1 MTTFKNQ
8 SSLER
13 ANTILGLDTIKKE
26 KIIFVYCPP
35 RVGSTSLVSSLRLSG
50 SHIYKVLHIHD
61 EEMLRIVGKIKD
73 VTVMDIINYNESLG
87 REIFVFDIYR
97 DPIERKMSEFFGK
110 LASFHFNAEINEIEN
125 YCMER
130 LSKRFNNIFPYIG
143 KDDHFLEKYVPIFND
158 IPERFDFSKKVLHIK
173 KNNINFLK
181 IRLRDY
187 ENWNNILSPIL
198 KINIYPIVDNRRVT
212 LELKDLYTKFKN
224 EYKIPT
230 NLFDIVKNDKSF
242 TYYLSPEEGFNYV
255 KKYKN
260 RLTSEC
266 EHFSIEQY
274 NAYTFISSENQK
286 NIDIESDHYFDEGCQ
301 CEYCQQ
307 IRATTIIR
315 LQKGLPPK
323 QKILHRLCYQKINLE
338 PKLNIPVYVENNSK
352 QYTKTERFDEIIE
365 AKSKAKIETEK
376 ILFSHTLKEINA
388 HNQIDCKIEDEEEEK
403 IINEQENEE
412 EMIDKSLDSS
422 ILLFKAQKEV
432 LEAENKKHL
441 QIASEIKQ
449 KKQDEIKLQIE
460 ENNKKREQEM
470 IENERDSQE
479 LSYIEKINTLK
490 VKAQQKIQKAVEES
504 IRSKNELKQ
513 KKKQEIEQM
522 DFKDTASSLKKK
534 LLQEIFEI
542 SGNQNQTVNQAN
554 SISAQNLK
562 ARESFISNKK
572 LNKAKETSLLSSLN
586 NKDSLNF
593 EFNQMDYMN
602 QPPPID
608 RKNLIPSESVNSLN
622 SFNSSSSSLLSLTEQ
637 PNRNNIQN
645 TNTTMRRVYKRADG
659 SFVYFV
665 KEKDSNIMKMVK
677 ADSPFSN
684 NLDQSTS

>member
-1 MTTFKNQ
+1 
-8 SSLER
+8 
-13 ANTILGLDTIKKE
+13 
-26 KIIFVYCPP
+26 
-35 RVGSTSLVSSLRLSG
+35 
-50 SHIYKVLHIHD
+50 
-61 EEMLRIVGKIKD
+61 
-73 VTVMDIINYNESLG
+73 MDIINYNESLG

-158 IPERFDFSKKVLHIK
+158 IPKRFDFSKKVLHIK

-230 NLFDIVKNDKSF
+230 NLFDLVKNDKSF

-260 RLTSEC
+260 RLTSDC

-274 NAYTFISSENQK
+274 NAYTFVSSENQK

-301 CEYCQQ
+301 CDYCQQ
-307 IRATTIIR
+307 IRATTIFR

-323 QKILHRLCYQKINLE
+323 QKILHRLCYQKIKLE
-338 PKLNIPVYVENNSK
+338 PKVNIPVYIENNSK
-352 QYTKTERFDEIIE
+352 QYTKTERFDEIIQ

-403 IINEQENEE
+403 INNEQENEE
-412 EMIDKSLDSS
+412 GMIDKSLDSS

-513 KKKQEIEQM
+513 KKRQEIERM

-534 LLQEIFEI
+534 LLKEIFEI
-542 SGNQNQTVNQAN
+542 SGNQNQTVNQGN

-608 RKNLIPSESVNSLN
+608 RKSLIPSESVNSLN

-645 TNTTMRRVYKRADG
+645 TNSTMRRVYKRADG

-677 ADSPFSN
+677 TDSPFSN